1 MIILEEKHKASFLIG
16 IVFLVIGFLG
26 KVFYRQYINSNA
38 IDDFGI
44 AGSLPTFLYVIGF
57 SQLLQIRPIRY
68 PALVILVV
76 TAGSIIYEFKQSY
89 NTSATVDV
97 NDIIASIA
105 GGAVS
110 LLILYFVGKRFK
122 NEEI

>member
-122 NEEI
+122 NEEK